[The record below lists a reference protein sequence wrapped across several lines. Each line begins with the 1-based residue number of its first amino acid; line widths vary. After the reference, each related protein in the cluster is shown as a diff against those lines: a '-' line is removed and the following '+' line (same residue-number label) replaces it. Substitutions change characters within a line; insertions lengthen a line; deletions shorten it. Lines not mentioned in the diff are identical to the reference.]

1 MYLTPELAQQIAER
15 TTSVLGKNINIMDQ
29 NGIIIG
35 SGHKDRLNTFHEGAV
50 RVLQTKNP
58 FTVTNADA
66 QSLQGA
72 KPGINLPIRFN
83 GEIIGVVGITGDP
96 QEVEPY
102 GEIVKNLVELM
113 LAHDFLRREVELE
126 TRLLESFFQQ
136 VIGGEIKDLRLL
148 AERAKLFKL
157 ELDSL
162 RSVIVI
168 HVEPFDARQISYEIQ
183 DLTRHFQLDRR
194 HTIFFIR
201 GENLVCIRTVAPK
214 GGAGAFEDAFPE
226 QVLSRLEKVF
236 HSVAMGVGQTVAS
249 LPQLE
254 FSYEGA
260 KYALKVGA
268 KVRDSSTRIYRIDN
282 LAFDYF
288 VPYLGEK
295 AAHYFL
301 DNMFR
306 GSMQKV
312 FEDQSIG
319 EVVEGLVRN
328 DLNISQT
335 AKSLFV
341 HRNTLL
347 YRMDKIRD
355 ATGLDPRNAM
365 DLFTLLLG
373 YHVYLY
379 YK

>member
-15 TTSVLGKNINIMDQ
+15 TTTDLRKNINIMDQ

-214 GGAGAFEDAFPE
+214 GERCVRGCFPE

-236 HSVAMGVGQTVAS
+236 HSVAMGWDRPWPACPSWSSPT
-249 LPQLE
+249 
-254 FSYEGA
+254 EGA

-288 VPYLGEK
+288 VPTWVRRRPTTFGQYVPWFHAEGVSKISPLVKLWKVWYGTISTSAK
-295 AAHYFL
+295 PPRACSSIATPYCTAWTKSGTP
-301 DNMFR
+301 R
-306 GSMQKV
+306 G
-312 FEDQSIG
+312 
-319 EVVEGLVRN
+319 
-328 DLNISQT
+328 
-335 AKSLFV
+335 
-341 HRNTLL
+341 
-347 YRMDKIRD
+347 
-355 ATGLDPRNAM
+355 
-365 DLFTLLLG
+365 
-373 YHVYLY
+373 
-379 YK
+379 